1 MNPAPK
7 LAMVATIDAPDASAI
22 PTFGDPNAF
31 GKLLSGGPAPGV
43 VMPVP
48 IRKVEPE
55 YLKEA
60 RKARASGTVVVCCEV
75 GPDRRPVTVPASI
88 EVAFHLL

>member
-1 MNPAPK
+1 
-7 LAMVATIDAPDASAI
+7 MVATIDAPDAAGI
-22 PTFGDPNAF
+22 PIFGDPNALW
-31 GKLLSGGPAPGV
+31 KLPSGCPGPGV
-43 VMPVP
+43 VMLIP

-55 YLKEA
+55 YPKEA

-75 GPDRRPVTVPASI
+75 GPDGMPVTVPASI